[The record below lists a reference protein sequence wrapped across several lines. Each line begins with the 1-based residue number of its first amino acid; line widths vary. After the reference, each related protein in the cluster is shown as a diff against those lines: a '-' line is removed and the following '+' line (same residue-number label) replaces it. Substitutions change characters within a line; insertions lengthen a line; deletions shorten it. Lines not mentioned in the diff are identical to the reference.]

1 MLPGKVKTMRKKS
14 EVRRQAIIDV
24 AAEIFNEIGF
34 DRTSMAEISSR
45 LGGSKAT
52 LYSYFSSKE
61 EIFLE
66 VMRRQA
72 KVQFESRFALLM
84 QDVALTAEQ
93 TRATLRLFANQYL
106 NLVLAPE
113 IIVVRRLMIY
123 HAEQSSLGCMYYD
136 NGPKRGNQII
146 ADFMARAMAAGV
158 LRQADPALVAI
169 QFRALIEVE
178 WGEPRLLG
186 AMPPVAP
193 EQVAQGVERALDTFY
208 RIYGT

>member
-1 MLPGKVKTMRKKS
+1 MRKKS

-61 EIFLE
+61 EIFIE

-72 KVQFESRFALLM
+72 KVQFESRFALLL
-84 QDVALTAEQ
+84 QDQPLTAQQ
-93 TRATLRLFANQYL
+93 TRETLSLFANQYL
-106 NLVLAPE
+106 NLILAPE
-113 IIVVRRLMIY
+113 IIVVRRLMVY
-123 HAEQSSLGCMYYD
+123 HAEQLSLGCMYYD

-146 ADFMARAMAAGV
+146 ADFMARAMADGV
-158 LRQADPALVAI
+158 LRQADPALAAL
-169 QFRALIEVE
+169 QFRALIEIE
-178 WGEPRLLG
+178 WIEPCMLG
-186 AMPPVAP
+186 AIGPIAP
-193 EQVAQGVERALDTFY
+193 EQVAQGVERAMEAFY
-208 RIYGT
+208 RIYGK

>member
-1 MLPGKVKTMRKKS
+1 MPTDKIDTMRKKS

-72 KVQFESRFALLM
+72 KTQFESRFALLM
-84 QDVALTAEQ
+84 QDQSLDSTQ
-93 TRATLRLFANQYL
+93 TRATLSLFSNQYL
-106 NLVLAPE
+106 NLVLTSE

-123 HAEQSSLGCMYYD
+123 HAEHSNLGCMYYD

-158 LRQADPALVAI
+158 LRDADPALAAI
-169 QFRALIEVE
+169 QFRSLIEVE
-178 WGEPRLLG
+178 WIEPRMLG
-186 AMPPVAP
+186 AMAPVSP
-193 EQVAQGVERALDTFY
+193 EEVAQGVERALDAFY
-208 RIYGT
+208 CIYGK